1 VTSGDGSATAMAG
14 CSGANALHPSKK
26 ESSTSGR
33 TSSANGG
40 SAASFAAGG
49 RKPAGAPAG
58 AGSTAPGAA
67 AAMVSA
73 ELLDIAFGTLASTG
87 FAVRRCLRR
96 LLRVPLRGARSECCF
111 CFLARLDMVLKS
123 PGQGRFEVPLVSLSP
138 YRPRSGASGTNS
150 LA

>member
-1 VTSGDGSATAMAG
+1 M
-14 CSGANALHPSKK
+14 
-26 ESSTSGR
+26 
-33 TSSANGG
+33 
-40 SAASFAAGG
+40 
-49 RKPAGAPAG
+49 GAPAG
-58 AGSTAPGAA
+58 AGSTAPGAGA
-67 AAMVSA
+67 GAAMVSA
-73 ELLDIAFGTLASTG
+73 ELLDIAFLTTTSTG
-87 FAVRRCLRR
+87 FAFRRCLRR